1 VKSKESEKLIWE
13 PPEKVVDSKPTNEK
27 MNVPQEAAPVPGC
40 VMKEHPKYRL
50 LLMVKDIPVAVFDK
64 TKDAMAAVT
73 RMSSKAE
80 KDITIIPI
88 AYFPKKKKEGVRKLK
103 ERLEELER
111 EVGIPEPK

>member
-1 VKSKESEKLIWE
+1 
-13 PPEKVVDSKPTNEK
+13 
-27 MNVPQEAAPVPGC
+27 
-40 VMKEHPKYRL
+40 MKEHPKYRL

-80 KDITIIPI
+80 KDIVIVPI
-88 AYFPKKKKEGVRKLK
+88 AYFPKKKKKGVRKLK
-103 ERLEELER
+103 ERLDALER